1 MLLQQNAAMLWLD
14 PPAAFATVVFWE
26 RPGVFLWLSLSH
38 AGGGDARKVS
48 GPGHSEQQ
56 VWSLLDFPGI
66 GTGS

>member
-38 AGGGDARKVS
+38 EEEVMQERSQALDTLSSKS
-48 GPGHSEQQ
+48 GP
-56 VWSLLDFPGI
+56 F
-66 GTGS
+66 